1 MKPLSSQKHGL
12 YRPCRSTK
20 RKIIII
26 IISKWRQA
34 VCSNRPRSSSP
45 RMWWPS
51 EATAAPSTA
60 PTCLTARA
68 SAWSRWTAWTC
79 PRRPRSRPRPPLSRR
94 CRRRDAAST
103 AHFTRYTSESDFSV
117 MNTSTSEYLFDYSF
131 NFLFTPRLLSRWPR
145 LILLIER
152 PRVSAEVRNQRR
164 MPRSSEPLTTSPQNF

>member
-12 YRPCRSTK
+12 YRPRRSTM
-20 RKIIII
+20 RKTII

-34 VCSNRPRSSSP
+34 VCSNHPRSSSP
-45 RMWWPS
+45 RTWWPS

-68 SAWSRWTAWTC
+68 SAWSQWTAWTC
-79 PRRPRSRPRPPLSRR
+79 PHRPRSRPRPPLSRR
-94 CRRRDAAST
+94 CRRRDAVSI
-103 AHFTRYTSESDFSV
+103 AHFTRCTSESDFSV
-117 MNTSTSEYLFDYSF
+117 MDTSTSEYLFDSSF
-131 NFLFTPRLLSRWPR
+131 NFHFTPRLRSRWPCF
-145 LILLIER
+145 ILLIER